1 MFDTICTLPLS
12 SELFAQAIH
21 PTAPLVAVGLSSGH
35 VATLRLPPVDNDEG
49 DEEAEAEAEA
59 AATGR
64 GQVEAAW
71 RTRRHKGSC
80 RSLGYS
86 LDGST
91 LFSAGTDGI
100 VKAADSVT
108 GKVISKI
115 AVPLDP

>member
-12 SELFAQAIH
+12 SELFAQALH

-35 VATLRLPPVDNDEG
+35 VATLKLPPVDGDTE
-49 DEEAEAEAEA
+49 DEEVEAQATA

-64 GQVEAAW
+64 GCIEAAW
-71 RTRRHKGSC
+71 RTRRHQGSC
-80 RSLGYS
+80 RSLGFS

-108 GKVISKI
+108 GKVVSKI

>member
-12 SELFAQAIH
+12 SELFAQALH

-35 VATLRLPPVDNDEG
+35 VATLRLPPVEG
-49 DEEAEAEAEA
+49 DDEDEAQAEA

-71 RTRRHKGSC
+71 RTRRHQGSC

-100 VKAADSVT
+100 VKGADSVT
-108 GKVISKI
+108 GKVVTKI
-115 AVPLDP
+115 AIPLDP

>member
-12 SELFAQAIH
+12 SELFAQALH

-35 VATLRLPPVDNDEG
+35 VETLRLPPVEG
-49 DEEAEAEAEA
+49 DDEDEAEAEA

-64 GQVEAAW
+64 GHIEAAW

-100 VKAADSVT
+100 VKGADSTT
-108 GKVISKI
+108 GKVVTKI